1 MIADIKLTPSRVREY
16 LSCPLKFARLYGPA
30 EEYPSNGPAAASL
43 SGQVRAAATSKTL
56 SATMSLSNTLHAALD
71 TLHRPSPCE
80 LLGLNHPLNT
90 PSSANGMKEQLSEQ
104 ELSSLVSRHWQTD
117 GYEDSQAEEA
127 AYTQACEIL
136 RYYAQSEHTPHGQVL
151 ATEAYLTATTTLRG
165 YKVELSCRAD
175 RIELLED
182 GVLEVLDYKLTKN
195 GQLPSARALTEDLS
209 SFLYWLLI
217 GHHYKRHPGVRAV
230 RISQL
235 DLLSLTKVQ
244 AEYDHDQ
251 VALHKEALT
260 ELVHSVMGGSRE
272 LEPHVSAACAWCPVQ
287 QACPAWSEID
297 LDDISNLAE
306 IGVEIG
312 GPDA

>member
-30 EEYPSNGPAAASL
+30 EEYPSNNPAASS
-43 SGQVRAAATSKTL
+43 SGQVRAAASKTL

-90 PSSANGMKEQLSEQ
+90 RSSASGMREQLSEQ

-117 GYEDSQAEEA
+117 GYQDSLAEEA

-151 ATEAYLTATTTLRG
+151 ATEAYLTATTTLKG

-175 RIELLED
+175 RIELHQD

-195 GQLPSARALTEDLS
+195 GQLSSARALTEDLS

-244 AEYDHDQ
+244 AEYDHGQ
-251 VALHKEALT
+251 VARHKEALT
-260 ELVHSVMGGSRE
+260 VLVHSVMGGSRE

-287 QACPAWSEID
+287 QACPAWSELD
-297 LDDISNLAE
+297 LDDLGSLACLSPLAE
-306 IGVEIG
+306 
-312 GPDA
+312 DAGLDN

>member
-30 EEYPSNGPAAASL
+30 EEYPSNDLAAASS
-43 SGQVRAAATSKTL
+43 SGQVRAAPTSKAL

-80 LLGLNHPLNT
+80 LLGLTEPLPDQRNARDL
-90 PSSANGMKEQLSEQ
+90 SGLSEQ

-117 GYEDSQAEEA
+117 GYQDSVTEET

-151 ATEAYLTATTTLRG
+151 ATEAYLTATTTLKG
-165 YKVELSCRAD
+165 YRVELSCRAD
-175 RIELLED
+175 RIELHQD

-195 GQLPSARALTEDLS
+195 GQLPSARALAEDLS
-209 SFLYWLLI
+209 SFVYFLLI

-235 DLLSLTKVQ
+235 ELMNLTKVE

-251 VALHKEALT
+251 VARHKEALA
-260 ELVHSVMGGSRE
+260 ELVQSVMGGSRE
-272 LEPHVSAACAWCPVQ
+272 LEPHVSSACAWCPVQ
-287 QACPAWSEID
+287 QTCPAWSEID
-297 LDDISNLAE
+297 LDDITGLTHIADT
-306 IGVEIG
+306 GVS
-312 GPDA
+312 DA

>member
-30 EEYPSNGPAAASL
+30 DEYGSNGHAIASS
-43 SGQVRAAATSKTL
+43 SGQVRVANTSKAL
-56 SATMSLSNTLHAALD
+56 SATMSLSNSLHAALD

-90 PSSANGMKEQLSEQ
+90 RSSANGTREQLSEQ

-117 GYEDSQAEEA
+117 GYQDSQAEEA

-165 YKVELSCRAD
+165 YRVELSCRAD
-175 RIELLED
+175 RIELHQD
-182 GVLEVLDYKLTKN
+182 GVLEVLDYKLTRN
-195 GQLPSARALTEDLS
+195 GQLPSARALAEDLS

-235 DLLSLTKVQ
+235 DLMNLTKVQ

-251 VALHKEALT
+251 IARHKEALA
-260 ELVHSVMGGSRE
+260 ELIHSVMGGSRE

-287 QACPAWSEID
+287 QACPAWGELDMAD
-297 LDDISNLAE
+297 LDSFEAWNLRK
-306 IGVEIG
+306 
-312 GPDA
+312 